1 MAMREQAA
9 RVGAVVNIISPSDL
23 DDDPE
28 TWGDA
33 QEYFPLAVET
43 RYSAEEMLYISN
55 AVLFHGV
62 RVQPVGT
69 RELWNRL
76 VPTELPEL
84 LAVPVCSVDEATWY
98 TPLVR
103 GSAPR
108 AQVFVMPPYTVDA
121 DGLLVVN
128 ATKIDTTMP
137 SLAHPLATLKLSY
150 IVPDVVI
157 GPATPDDVVMPMY
170 SRETQ
175 PESSPQNRPDWV
187 YMLIGGVSAVVLLAV
202 GIFVAFV

>member
-1 MAMREQAA
+1 MRELATREGAEVTMVPVRALRAAPEAWGAAQAY
-9 RVGAVVNIISPSDL
+9 L
-23 DDDPE
+23 
-28 TWGDA
+28 
-33 QEYFPLAVET
+33 PLAVEPG
-43 RYSAEEMLYISN
+43 YSLQEMLYIGN

-62 RVQPVGT
+62 KIKPVGS
-69 RELWNRL
+69 RELWAQM
-76 VPTELPEL
+76 VPAEMPEL
-84 LAVPVCSVDEATWY
+84 LNICPSRPNDESWYKPLLPV
-98 TPLVR
+98 
-103 GSAPR
+103 APVHTQVYAAPARR
-108 AQVFVMPPYTVDA
+108 AGTAGVYVIHD
-121 DGLLVVN
+121 
-128 ATKIDTTMP
+128 TKIDTTMP